1 MANLP
6 EQENEPPVKRQIV
19 QRQSI
24 NTLPA
29 PSARHARPAVE
40 QTVPKAEEVV
50 RNPFARRL
58 VAAREQIKPA
68 AKAPVANEGQPAK
81 DVESIRQWRRHT
93 LKIFPSFNFFF
104 ESIQEDTR
112 ARFVDQL
119 KVLGA
124 VSINPNILQ
133 LTQRAYTEFL
143 QREEGFFSRNV
154 THIVTSRQI
163 PDTDAAS
170 VQQENEAG
178 KVDRDVPQTINP
190 TLLDKHSNGLSKLR
204 TVLQPGGITSRKE
217 TAANMDILVRARQ
230 MGIKIWTVDKFQR
243 VLISLLG
250 NQSQSNPNRAQQG
263 ANHAPRLQQED
274 LSQVLRKEKSAA
286 TWEREIMSMFQTRV
300 TFKGPF
306 IYVHDM
312 DERTRPTMVREYA
325 KVAKPV
331 DGEWPQ
337 FRSTA
342 IGKCPFLEEP
352 ATRRE
357 IEQERL
363 REEELQQQEI
373 LAAKQTSL
381 EQGISAPQQQSM
393 QPPCRRSPRKALQD
407 LVNGA
412 PVCLPMPDR
421 ATSMPKIPLKLER
434 QPSYPPTL
442 IAPGSSL
449 RHMHFFQ
456 SGGEP
461 AASGIV
467 RSNLTSAIQSQMIS
481 STAANA
487 GAKAGTSK
495 EVHELKRKV
504 LERGHTGSLSIGSI
518 PSSHRMTDLA
528 GALKDARAPPPQRVA
543 KMRAQEKLGGIQE
556 ESTLQIDT
564 SQSQQSIRSIKKRK
578 QTGKRDSKPGYCE
591 NCRDKYDDFEDV
603 SQMKSSLSE

>member
-1 MANLP
+1 M
-6 EQENEPPVKRQIV
+6 QKV
-19 QRQSI
+19 
-24 NTLPA
+24 
-29 PSARHARPAVE
+29 
-40 QTVPKAEEVV
+40 EEVV

-93 LKIFPSFNFFF
+93 LRIFPSFNFFF

-119 KVLGA
+119 KILGA
-124 VSINPNILQ
+124 
-133 LTQRAYTEFL
+133 
-143 QREEGFFSRNV
+143 REEGFFSRNV

-163 PDTDAAS
+163 PDTDATS
-170 VQQENEAG
+170 FQHDNEG
-178 KVDRDVPQTINP
+178 SKVGMPDAPQTINP
-190 TLLDKHSNGLSKLR
+190 TLLDKHSNGLLKLR
-204 TVLQPGGITSRKE
+204 SVVPPGGVISRKE
-217 TAANMDILVRARQ
+217 TSANMDILVRARQ

-250 NQSQSNPNRAQQG
+250 NQSLSSSNRAQQG
-263 ANHAPRLQQED
+263 ANQAPRLQQED

-286 TWEREIMSMFQTRV
+286 NWERELMSMFQIRV
-300 TFKGPF
+300 TFKGLF

-325 KVAKPV
+325 KVSKLTE
-331 DGEWPQ
+331 GEWPQ

-357 IEQERL
+357 IEQEKL
-363 REEELQQQEI
+363 REKELQEQEM
-373 LAAKQTSL
+373 LAAKQKTMI
-381 EQGISAPQQQSM
+381 QDISAPQQQSM
-393 QPPCRRSPRKALQD
+393 QPPCRRSPRKPLQD
-407 LVNGA
+407 VVNGA
-412 PVCLPMPDR
+412 PVCLPMPER
-421 ATSMPKIPLKLER
+421 ATNMAKIPMKLER

-442 IAPGSSL
+442 VAPGSSL

-495 EVHELKRKV
+495 EVHGLGRRV

-518 PSSHRMTDLA
+518 PSSHRMNDLA
-528 GALKDARAPPPQRVA
+528 GVLKDARAPPPQRVA
-543 KMRAQEKLGGIQE
+543 KTRAQEKLGGIQE
-556 ESTLQIDT
+556 EPTVQIDAA
-564 SQSQQSIRSIKKRK
+564 QSQQSARSIKKRK

-603 SQMKSSLSE
+603 SHIKRS